1 MSDRQS
7 VLGRVGQLAK
17 VSINALLDQAE
28 DPQQAL
34 DQLIREYTSNIAEAE
49 RTAAATIGELRLMEQ
64 DRHED
69 LVAAKEW
76 GDQALAASRRADVL
90 RADGS
95 ADEAD
100 RFDRLAKVA
109 LGRELQAEKEARTAE
124 PTIAAQTGVVERLQS
139 GLEQMRSRLA
149 ELASKRDELESR
161 ATSAAQTPIPA
172 PSLTA
177 DAAASAS
184 ASASAVKSISVLDP
198 TGEISRFEDKMRRE
212 EARARGTHELEASSL
227 DAQFEQL
234 DAFDDTAEVA
244 ARLAALKA
252 TT

>member
-7 VLGRVGQLAK
+7 VLGRVGRLAK
-17 VSINALLDQAE
+17 ADINALLDQSE
-28 DPQQAL
+28 DPQKTL
-34 DQLIREYTSNIAEAE
+34 DQLIREYTSTIAEAE
-49 RTAAATIGELRLMEQ
+49 RTAAATIGELHLMEQ

-109 LGRELQAEKEARTAE
+109 LGRELRSEQEARTAE
-124 PTIAAQTGVVERLQS
+124 PTIAAQTGLVERVKS
-139 GLEQMRSRLA
+139 GVEQMKSRLA
-149 ELASKRDELESR
+149 ELASKHDELASR
-161 ATSAAQTPIPA
+161 GTSAYVPA
-172 PSLTA
+172 PASAQAPTGTA
-177 DAAASAS
+177 DAG
-184 ASASAVKSISVLDP
+184 KSISVLDP
-198 TGEISRFEDKMRRE
+198 TSEISRFEDKLRRE
-212 EARARGTHELEASSL
+212 AARARGERELEASPL
-227 DAQFEQL
+227 DARFEQP

>member
-17 VSINALLDQAE
+17 ANINALLDQAE
-28 DPQQAL
+28 DPQKTL

-49 RTAAATIGELRLMEQ
+49 QTAAATLGELRLMEQ

-109 LGRELQAEKEARTAE
+109 IGRELQAEKEARTAE
-124 PTIAAQTGVVERLQS
+124 PTIAAQTGVVERLKS
-139 GLEQMRSRLA
+139 GVEQMRSRLA
-149 ELASKRDELESR
+149 ELASKRDELATS
-161 ATSAAQTPIPA
+161 ATSAAQTSTSATA
-172 PSLTA
+172 PSRMA
-177 DAAASAS
+177 DV
-184 ASASAVKSISVLDP
+184 VKGISVLDP
-198 TGEISRFEDKMRRE
+198 TGEISRFEDKIRRE
-212 EARARGTHELEASSL
+212 EARARGTQTLEVSSL